1 MKKRFITVKTAKQIN
16 GQSVYVYE
24 DIEVSEEVYL
34 EMMRPEWREQ
44 KRNQRWYE
52 DLNRLLELEEVGS
65 TQWMSSAPD
74 KFKALG
80 GTGELIAH
88 LRMGRPLS
96 LDQINGSTN
105 FDATSLDDPVV
116 EAEASLLYE
125 AFDAVLD
132 EFSERDK
139 LIMSLLLIDEL
150 TEREVAEIVGC
161 SQKTVNNTKRKLLP
175 IIQEALKDWQ

>member
-1 MKKRFITVKTAKQIN
+1 MEKRIITVKTVKKMN
-16 GQSVYVYE
+16 GQIVLVYE
-24 DIEVSEEVYL
+24 EVEVTEEIYL

-44 KRNQRWYE
+44 KRNQRWYQ
-52 DLNRLLELEEVGS
+52 DLNRLLEQEEAGS

-74 KFKALG
+74 QFKALG
-80 GTGELIAH
+80 GTGEPIAH

-105 FDATSLDDPVV
+105 FDATSLDDPAA

-125 AFDAVLD
+125 AFDAVLND
-132 EFSERDK
+132 FSERNK

-175 IIQEALKDWQ
+175 IIQAALKDWQ